1 MSTDENVVHGNI
13 VVTLYDEDG
22 NVKHEEKLHN
32 IITDA
37 GDLYQATR
45 IAAGVNSN
53 GVAQP
58 TLVTGMKL
66 GSGTTAEA
74 KNGAG
79 AALVTYITGSNVA
92 FDAGYPQV
100 ANLGAGLGV
109 NVAYQATW
117 AAGVAT
123 STTVNEVVIVN
134 DSGTNATSSAAN
146 TIARG
151 VFAST
156 VNKTATDTLV
166 VTWNH
171 KQLGAT

>member
-1 MSTDENVVHGNI
+1 MSTDENVVHGSII
-13 VVTLYDEDG
+13 VQLFDEDG
-22 NVKHEEKLHN
+22 NLKHEEELHN

-53 GVAQP
+53 GLSQP

-66 GSGTTAEA
+66 GTGTTAEA

-79 AALVTYITGSNVA
+79 SALVTYISGSQKL
-92 FDAGYPQV
+92 FDSGYPQV

-109 NVAYQATW
+109 NVVYQATW
-117 AAGVAT
+117 AAGGVT
-123 STTVNEVVIVN
+123 NTTINEVVIVT
-134 DSGTNATSSAAN
+134 DAGTDATSSAAN

-151 VFAST
+151 VFSST
-156 VNKTATDTLV
+156 INKTSTDSLV

-171 KQLGAT
+171 KQLGA